1 MESRGKPDKIQVT
14 ETTYQ
19 RLRDKYELVERGLIR
34 VKGKGKMKTYW
45 LIGKKQPIVQ
55 QGSS

>member
-1 MESRGKPDKIQVT
+1 
-14 ETTYQ
+14 
-19 RLRDKYELVERGLIR
+19 LIR

-55 QGSS
+55 QGSSWDWLISLGLASNHR